1 MNKRYFNCP
10 PDSGVFVA
18 LDKLYTRPRWVDLIS
33 EFPKRDENARAN
45 FQSRLMDT
53 VMSPRSFLKV
63 KSERKSP
70 QERINQVLEIKQRV
84 VTFIEDRPA
93 RGTVRYIGEEEDGS
107 GNMCTIVGLEMV
119 SNIH

>member
-18 LDKLYTRPRWVDLIS
+18 LDKLKPRRGPDS
-33 EFPKRDENARAN
+33 EFPKRDENAQAN
-45 FQSRLMDT
+45 FKSRVMDGF
-53 VMSPRSFLKV
+53 MSPSSFLRV

-107 GNMCTIVGLEMV
+107 GNMRTIVGLEMV